1 MALTPEQIQT
11 LLGKTRVKGDYV
23 MKLTAFDAS
32 GEQGISVSDTWPE
45 LAGKKA
51 TTLKQGFENAKQNKD
66 FTGDKNAIRVISNN
80 DVVYLIKVDPNENA
94 VESSDGDAADAGAG
108 EAFAEPVQAQ

>member
-1 MALTPEQIQT
+1 MALTPEQIQS

-23 MKLTAFDAS
+23 MKLNAFDAS
-32 GEQGISVSDTWPE
+32 GEQGVNVSETWPE

-66 FTGDKNAIRVISNN
+66 FNGNKDSIRVISN
-80 DVVYLIKVDPNENA
+80 DDLVYLIKVDASVDGAEADGA
-94 VESSDGDAADAGAG
+94 VDAGAG

>member
-11 LLGKTRVKGDYV
+11 LLGKTRIKGDYV
-23 MKLTAFDAS
+23 MKLNAFDAS
-32 GEQGISVSDTWPE
+32 GEQGVSVSETWPD

-66 FTGDKNAIRVISNN
+66 FKGNADTIRVISN
-80 DVVYLIKVDPNENA
+80 DDLVYLVKVDA
-94 VESSDGDAADAGAG
+94 ASVDGAEGTETADAGAG
-108 EAFAEPVQAQ
+108 EAFAEPVVQ

>member
-11 LLGKTRVKGDYV
+11 LLGKTRIKGDYV
-23 MKLTAFDAS
+23 MKLNAFDAS
-32 GEQGISVSDTWPE
+32 GEQGVSVSETWPD

-66 FTGDKNAIRVISNN
+66 FKGNADTIRVISN
-80 DVVYLIKVDPNENA
+80 DDLVYLVRVDA
-94 VESSDGDAADAGAG
+94 SVDGAEGTGDTTDAGAG
-108 EAFAEPVQAQ
+108 EAFAEPVVQ

>member
-11 LLGKTRVKGDYV
+11 LLGKTRIKGDYV
-23 MKLTAFDAS
+23 MKLNAFDAS
-32 GEQGISVSDTWPE
+32 GEQGVSVSETWPD

-66 FTGDKNAIRVISNN
+66 FKGNADTIRVISN
-80 DVVYLIKVDPNENA
+80 DDLVYLVRVDA
-94 VESSDGDAADAGAG
+94 SVDGAEATEATDAGAG
-108 EAFAEPVQAQ
+108 EAFAEPVVQ